1 MERGSREMMVSCCL
15 RPRLLV
21 SLFAHW
27 KGPLRSLKYS
37 KRCCVKFMSRSTFCK
52 LLCFHVQKF
61 YWTKNMKVEGIMCFT
76 AGVMVNCF
84 FRSQNFWRLRLI
96 TMCIKTRW
104 NTVFNSVQ
112 VARRK
117 GKSNLRKTP
126 TLRKTEK
133 KYTVYTSQKPFYSQP
148 NYPSLWLGIFWCAFR
163 AI

>member
-1 MERGSREMMVSCCL
+1 MTFSSRCGCSRLYISAILRLRSSPSEAVPGEREGREKKDHQLSNSISCSLTKLSTVCQHFIMERGSREMMVSCCL

-84 FRSQNFWRLRLI
+84 FRSQNF
-96 TMCIKTRW
+96 
-104 NTVFNSVQ
+104 
-112 VARRK
+112 
-117 GKSNLRKTP
+117 
-126 TLRKTEK
+126 
-133 KYTVYTSQKPFYSQP
+133 
-148 NYPSLWLGIFWCAFR
+148 
-163 AI
+163 